1 MSTKAKKRVLAD
13 LRYYQTNQPVGITC
27 HIHED
32 NILIWDAC
40 IIGQLYLVEISLFS
54 PDDTPWE
61 GGCFFLRIEM
71 SESYPDTVPSIRFI
85 TPMFHPNS
93 ILLYFCS

>member
-40 IIGQLYLVEISLFS
+40 IIG
-54 PDDTPWE
+54 
-61 GGCFFLRIEM
+61 
-71 SESYPDTVPSIRFI
+71 
-85 TPMFHPNS
+85 
-93 ILLYFCS
+93 